1 MEGQSSMGFF
11 GYVGKI
17 FGYNGSVKEQNLRII
32 DLEKNV
38 EDLVVQT
45 KSLRVQLDQLTATL
59 SHLTIAHMQMVNDM
73 GMIYSSLKAIVE
85 DVDQDPFSQSMLHYG
100 IDDDDDPLPN

>member
-1 MEGQSSMGFF
+1 MGFF

-17 FGYNGSVKEQNLRII
+17 FGYNGSVKEQNPRII

-38 EDLVVQT
+38 EELAAQS
-45 KSLRVQLDQLTATL
+45 KSMRIQLDQLTATL
-59 SHLTIAHMQMVNDM
+59 NHLTIAHMQLVNDM
-73 GMIYSSLKAIVE
+73 GMIYSSLKSIVE
-85 DVDQDPFSQSMLHYG
+85 GADQDPFSQSLLHYG